1 MRNDLR
7 QTSRYRRTPITEFY
21 MDIWVAPTV
30 TESPNDSLFEI
41 DPRYNKRPDLLAYDL
56 YGTVDYWWVFA
67 MRNKDTLVDPINDF
81 LTGTII
87 YIPSI

>member
-7 QTSRYRRTPITEFY
+7 KTSRYKRTPITEFY
-21 MDIWVAPTV
+21 TDIWVAPTV
-30 TESPNDSLFEI
+30 TTSANDSLFEI